1 MTFNEIVRDTWA
13 WHVIRA
19 VTRARHPA
27 FQYFDERHPLI
38 RQRYTESGYD
48 RSNSGLSY
56 ASRHTQVRAF
66 SLDSEKSDSEILG
79 NQTISRTTWEKYGI
93 ENRRGLHLVEFL
105 PNDPEVTKTATPL
118 SHSRLL
124 DIGTKGVIPQNPRN
138 WSVVKKAIV
147 SFHICLLVIAVYA
160 GASIYTVG
168 THGVRQQFGVSEV
181 VALLGL
187 TVFVLG
193 YGLGPMV
200 WSPLSEIPQIGRN
213 QIYIPALT
221 IFGLAQIPIAL
232 ATSIGMLLGF
242 RFLAG
247 FFGSPVLGSAAG
259 ILDDMFVSRKHTYAM
274 ASFCLIGISGPTLGP
289 IVGGFAVELKG
300 WTWSAWIVSW
310 LAAWI
315 LVVLIFFLPETSADN
330 ILYRRAMRLRK
341 VTGDPGFVC
350 EAQLR
355 ADYTAGTEVFK
366 AHLVR
371 PFTLVV
377 TEPAVFFLNL
387 YSAFAYGL
395 MYIWFEALPQ
405 AYGEVYHFGTGKQ
418 GIALLGLIVGVLLT
432 IPPFFL
438 YYRKR
443 IEPHFD
449 RDGNIEPEKHLHPA
463 MVGCL
468 FIPASL
474 VWFGWTARPEISY
487 LVPIVGSS
495 LFTAGGL
502 LLYISILNY
511 LAESYPDHVSSVLA
525 GNELF
530 NAMCGATF
538 PLFIPPMYYRFDV
551 LGSSMILAIFAVAF
565 VPLPFILYTRGAKL
579 RKQSNYARKGM

>member
-1 MTFNEIVRDTWA
+1 M
-13 WHVIRA
+13 
-19 VTRARHPA
+19 
-27 FQYFDERHPLI
+27 
-38 RQRYTESGYD
+38 
-48 RSNSGLSY
+48 
-56 ASRHTQVRAF
+56 
-66 SLDSEKSDSEILG
+66 
-79 NQTISRTTWEKYGI
+79 
-93 ENRRGLHLVEFL
+93 
-105 PNDPEVTKTATPL
+105 
-118 SHSRLL
+118 
-124 DIGTKGVIPQNPRN
+124 
-138 WSVVKKAIV
+138 KKAIV

-193 YGLGPMV
+193 YGLGPVSLISIIPSSPPLPLYSSTCTPYTDKNAKMV

-213 QIYIPALT
+213 QIYIPALA

-274 ASFCLIGISGPTLGP
+274 ASFCLIGISGPTFGP

-371 PFTLVV
+371 PFTLVL

-443 IEPHFD
+443 IEPQFD
-449 RDGNIEPEKHLHPA
+449 REGNIEPEKHLHPA

-474 VWFGWTARPEISY
+474 VWFGWTARPEINY

-511 LAESYPDHVSSVLA
+511 LAESYPDHVNSVLA

-565 VPLPFILYTRGAKL
+565 VPLPYILYMVRTNAPFPSTPALHGCVL
-579 RKQSNYARKGM
+579 

>member
-1 MTFNEIVRDTWA
+1 MAMIGR
-13 WHVIRA
+13 
-19 VTRARHPA
+19 TR
-27 FQYFDERHPLI
+27 
-38 RQRYTESGYD
+38 
-48 RSNSGLSY
+48 
-56 ASRHTQVRAF
+56 
-66 SLDSEKSDSEILG
+66 DSEKSDSEILG

-93 ENRRGLHLVEFL
+93 ENRKGLHLVEFL
-105 PNDPEVTKTATPL
+105 PNDPE
-118 SHSRLL
+118 
-124 DIGTKGVIPQNPRN
+124 NPRN
-138 WSVVKKAIV
+138 WSVMKKAIV

-213 QIYIPALT
+213 QIYIPALA

-274 ASFCLIGISGPTLGP
+274 ASFCLIGISGPTFGP

-300 WTWSAWIVSW
+300 VD
-310 LAAWI
+310 
-315 LVVLIFFLPETSADN
+315 LV
-330 ILYRRAMRLRK
+330 RLDL
-341 VTGDPGFVC
+341 TGDPGFVC

-371 PFTLVV
+371 PFTLVL

-387 YSAFAYGL
+387 YSAFA
-395 MYIWFEALPQ
+395 
-405 AYGEVYHFGTGKQ
+405 
-418 GIALLGLIVGVLLT
+418 LIVGVLLT

-443 IEPHFD
+443 IEPQFD
-449 RDGNIEPEKHLHPA
+449 REGNIEPEKHLHPA

-474 VWFGWTARPEISY
+474 VWFGWTARPEINY

-511 LAESYPDHVSSVLA
+511 LAESYPDHVNSVLA

-565 VPLPFILYTRGAKL
+565 VPLPYILYMRGAKL
-579 RKQSNYARKGM
+579 RRQSNYARKGM